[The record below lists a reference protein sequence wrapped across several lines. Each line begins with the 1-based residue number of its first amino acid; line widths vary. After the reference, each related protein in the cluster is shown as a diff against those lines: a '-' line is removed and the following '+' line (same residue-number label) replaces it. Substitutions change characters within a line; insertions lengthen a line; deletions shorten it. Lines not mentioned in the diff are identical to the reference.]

1 MTDNPFLDL
10 IISRA
15 LRIGLITI
23 ISIVGYFGLRYAIR
37 ILTINIQRLD
47 KEDASEFDFRT
58 ETVLRFVRS
67 VGIVVIV
74 IVTLLTVLGELQINV
89 APLLASVGVAG
100 LALGLGAQTLVRDAI
115 AGLFILMEDQFH
127 VGDVITVAGI
137 SGTVEELNLRT
148 THIRNLNGTLHII
161 PNGEIRIVSN
171 SSMNWSRARIE
182 ILIPHE
188 EDIEQVISLLQ
199 NDLAQLATQP
209 DYASD
214 LLEPFSVSGP
224 EELTDWG
231 QRVRILA
238 KVKAG
243 QQWGMQ
249 RQLRRYLLEFLATN
263 NISIAKPRSEVVIIH
278 E

>member
-243 QQWGMQ
+243 QQWGVQ

-263 NISIAKPRSEVVIIH
+263 NISIAKSRSEVVIIH

>member
-243 QQWGMQ
+243 QQWGVQ